1 MGFHRSSGAR
11 SSMKRRAFILGSTA
25 ALAGLTKALAQRNL
39 RVVGIWWSP
48 LQVREILTRYK
59 ARLAELGWME
69 GRNVRFEARAWDGD
83 TANMR
88 QQADELVAMHPD
100 VIVALSNPAVAILK
114 PVSGSLPIVFGM
126 VADPAGSGFI
136 ENLARPGGNM
146 FYQLRAL
153 DGRQVARG
161 PQGSCTG
168 NHACVGPDASGNDCP
183 QRVCCRDREGGS
195 RASQGRGDRWR
206 HSQQPRGGTRSRGFR
221 SERKWR
227 GHH

>member
-39 RVVGIWWSP
+39 RVIGIWWSP

-88 QQADELVAMHPD
+88 QQANELVAMHPD

-114 PVSGSLPIVFGM
+114 SVSGSLPIVFGM
-126 VADPAGSGFI
+126 VAI
-136 ENLARPGGNM
+136 RPE
-146 FYQLRAL
+146 A
-153 DGRQVARG
+153 
-161 PQGSCTG
+161 
-168 NHACVGPDASGNDCP
+168 ASL
-183 QRVCCRDREGGS
+183 
-195 RASQGRGDRWR
+195 
-206 HSQQPRGGTRSRGFR
+206 
-221 SERKWR
+221 KIWR
-227 GHH
+227 GLVAI